1 MSYIRRE
8 LFTKDKEIQ
17 RYLDRLMAK
26 SVVELPPRIA
36 MDIGRNKTI
45 RRIRDLDRTNPYILI
60 ANDRK
65 YGISMIKVREPMKIV
80 KKGDRYVFSL

>member
-1 MSYIRRE
+1 
-8 LFTKDKEIQ
+8 
-17 RYLDRLMAK
+17 MAK

-65 YGISMIKVREPMKIV
+65 YGISMIKVREPMKII